1 MLVAGVL
8 MLLPAACTF
17 VRSAP
22 TDDDAGVAFT
32 EVVRMRLD
40 SFVPGSPIK
49 LMFRVPATAQWK
61 RLREAWGDHGYIVYA
76 ERHEGS
82 TPWIIP
88 FSKLNLEVTVSRAGR
103 NLVVERSS
111 GCPYL
116 ISSETEDCAVAFKPS
131 PGDELEITLMSRD
144 TEKPPA
150 GDFVIKPYW
159 GGYEKDRLVGAM
171 IDSDLQP
178 YIPAVG
184 AIGIILLITSSVGAI
199 HSARR
204 TRQT

>member
-1 MLVAGVL
+1 

-22 TDDDAGVAFT
+22 TDDDASVAFT

-40 SFVPGSPIK
+40 SFTPGSPVK
-49 LMFRVPATAQWK
+49 LVFRVPGTTQWK
-61 RLREAWGDHGYIVYA
+61 RLRKAWGDHGYIVYA

-116 ISSETEDCAVAFKPS
+116 ISSEAEDCAVAFKPS
-131 PGDELEITLMSRD
+131 PGDELEIALMSRGA
-144 TEKPPA
+144 ERPPA
-150 GDFVIKPYW
+150 GDFVIEPYW
-159 GGYEKDRLVGAM
+159 GGYEKDRLVGAI
-171 IDSDLQP
+171 IDADLQP
-178 YIPAVG
+178 YILGVA
-184 AIGIILLITSSVGAI
+184 AIGIVLLIASSVVAI
-199 HSARR
+199 NSARR

>member
-40 SFVPGSPIK
+40 SFTPGARVK
-49 LMFRVPATAQWK
+49 LVFRVPGTAQWK

-88 FSKLNLEVTVSRAGR
+88 FSNLNLEVTVSHAGR

-116 ISSETEDCAVAFKPS
+116 ISSDTEDCAVAFKPS
-131 PGDELEITLMSRD
+131 PGDALEIALMSRA

-178 YIPAVG
+178 YILGMG
-184 AIGIILLITSSVGAI
+184 AMGIVLLIASSVVAI
-199 HSARR
+199 TSPRR
-204 TRQT
+204 THQS

>member
-40 SFVPGSPIK
+40 SLTPGSPVK
-49 LMFRVPATAQWK
+49 LVFRVPATAQWK

-76 ERHEGS
+76 ERKENA

-88 FSKLNLEVTVSRAGR
+88 FSKLNLDVTVSHAGR
-103 NLVVERSS
+103 SLVVERSS
-111 GCPYL
+111 GCPYA

-131 PGDELEITLMSRD
+131 PGDELEIALMSRG

-159 GGYEKDRLVGAM
+159 GGYEKDRIVGAM
-171 IDSDLQP
+171 IDSDVQP
-178 YIPAVG
+178 YVLGAAV
-184 AIGIILLITSSVGAI
+184 IGVVLLIASSILAI
-199 HSARR
+199 NSARR
-204 TRQT
+204 TR